1 MKVHFWAVFDWAS
14 KVILVYLGFLVLTL
28 LCGWLVKL
36 ALLSHPMRSKAN
48 SDFHTRIFLRLLP
61 ATCNCF
67 KFWLAHCFLYID
79 YDGLSICFGFGFTM
93 LGWSN
98 NFLKNSSYLFV
109 VSRIV
114 ESNPM
119 NLFSRVSRRT
129 WRAPISGTSIM
140 ARGIFGTRIGK
151 FALKWNKRC

>member
-14 KVILVYLGFLVLTL
+14 KVILVYFGFLVLTL

-48 SDFHTRIFLRLLP
+48 SDFYTRIFLRLLP

-79 YDGLSICFGFGFTM
+79 YDGSSICFGFGFTM

-98 NFLKNSSYLFV
+98 NFLKKFFIPV
-109 VSRIV
+109 CC
-114 ESNPM
+114 
-119 NLFSRVSRRT
+119 FAHSRVQSHESLFPSIPEDM
-129 WRAPISGTSIM
+129 AGTNI
-140 ARGIFGTRIGK
+140 RDFDYGTGYFWHKDRQV
-151 FALKWNKRC
+151 CT